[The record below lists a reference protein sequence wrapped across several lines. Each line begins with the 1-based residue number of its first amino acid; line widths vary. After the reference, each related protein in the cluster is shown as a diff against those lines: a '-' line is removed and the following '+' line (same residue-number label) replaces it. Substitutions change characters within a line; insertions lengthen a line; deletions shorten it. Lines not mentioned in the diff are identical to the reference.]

1 MSKTSMRLLSIF
13 GAAALLCITVSPA
26 AVAQQTSTR
35 SQAAVATA
43 PASDQ
48 ESVPSRRQV
57 QAATAQMAERDCGSD
72 CPEAPD
78 SKLAIPSDGGA
89 TRYTCNSGNC
99 ACSGACQCV
108 AMEDICMPDT
118 MGCSDYGCTCKQ
130 KADAEP
136 VEPNC

>member
-1 MSKTSMRLLSIF
+1 MSKTNMRLLSIF
-13 GAAALLCITVSPA
+13 GAAALAWVTVSPA
-26 AVAQQTSTR
+26 AVAQQASTR

-43 PASDQ
+43 PASEQ
-48 ESVPSRRQV
+48 ESVQTRRQV
-57 QAATAQMAERDCGSD
+57 QAATARMAERDCGSD
-72 CPEAPD
+72 CADAPGA
-78 SKLAIPSDGGA
+78 KLASPSDGGA

-118 MGCSDYGCTCKQ
+118 MGCSDYGCTCQK